1 MIGDAAEAMHNFLA
15 TGTRR
20 NFLAHDQTGYS
31 VVVAPPTG
39 YISTSITR
47 FEGTTT
53 MANKFSG
60 RGNLGADPE
69 LRYTAGE
76 DSEPVCSLRVF
87 FDRPK
92 PDRNG
97 GFDDKGGFWLDVS
110 LWGTRGEAAA
120 QLLKKGA
127 RVSVSGELYEEV
139 WKDKESGIERRKL
152 SLRADHL
159 DLDLARLS
167 SVTWHSRAD
176 EARGYVA

>member
-1 MIGDAAEAMHNFLA
+1 MHNFFA

-20 NFLAHDQTGYS
+20 NFLVRDQTGYS
-31 VVVAPPTG
+31 LVVAPPTG
-39 YISTSITR
+39 YISATIKT

-53 MANKFSG
+53 MANRFSG

-76 DSEPVCSLRVF
+76 DSEPVCSLRIF

-92 PDRNG
+92 PDGNG

-127 RVSVSGELYEEV
+127 RVSVSGELYEDA
-139 WKDKESGIERRKL
+139 WQDKDSGDDRRRL
-152 SLRADHL
+152 RLRAEGV
-159 DLDLARLS
+159 DLDLTRLNV
-167 SVTWHSRAD
+167 VTWQSRAD
-176 EARGYVA
+176 EVT

>member
-1 MIGDAAEAMHNFLA
+1 MHNFFA

-20 NFLAHDQTGYS
+20 NFLARNQTGYS
-31 VVVAPPTG
+31 LVGAPPIS
-39 YISTSITR
+39 YISTSITM

-76 DSEPVCSLRVF
+76 DGEPVCSLRIF

-92 PDRNG
+92 PDGNG

-127 RVSVSGELYEEV
+127 RVSVSGELYEDA
-139 WKDKESGIERRKL
+139 WQDNESGEERRKL
-152 SLRADHL
+152 RLRATHV
-159 DLDLARLS
+159 DLDLARLVG
-167 SVTWHSRAD
+167 VTWHRSA
-176 EARGYVA
+176 EETASSPQTTGA

>member
-1 MIGDAAEAMHNFLA
+1 MHHFFA

-20 NFLAHDQTGYS
+20 NFLARDLTGYS
-31 VVVAPPTG
+31 LVVAPPTG
-39 YISTSITR
+39 YISATIKT

-92 PDRNG
+92 PDGNG

-127 RVSVSGELYEEV
+127 RVSVSGELYEDA
-139 WKDKESGIERRKL
+139 WQDNESGEERRKL
-152 SLRADHL
+152 RLRATHV
-159 DLDLARLS
+159 DLDLVRLEGVNWHVDADVKS
-167 SVTWHSRAD
+167 SLPPTTGA
-176 EARGYVA
+176 

>member
-1 MIGDAAEAMHNFLA
+1 MYANFCAA
-15 TGTRR
+15 GTRR
-20 NFLAHDQTGYS
+20 NFLARDQTGYS
-31 VVVAPPTG
+31 LVVAPPTG
-39 YISTSITR
+39 YISATIKK

-60 RGNLGADPE
+60 RGNLGTDPE

-92 PDRNG
+92 PDGNG

-120 QLLKKGA
+120 RLLKKGT
-127 RVSVSGELYEEV
+127 RVSVMGELYEDA
-139 WKDKESGIERRKL
+139 WQDNESGEDRCKL
-152 SLRADHL
+152 RLRATHV
-159 DLDLARLS
+159 DLDLARLEG
-167 SVTWHSRAD
+167 VTWHVNANVKSPFPPTTGA
-176 EARGYVA
+176 

>member
-1 MIGDAAEAMHNFLA
+1 MIGDIAEGMYANFCA
-15 TGTRR
+15 PGTHR
-20 NFLAHDQTGYS
+20 NFLARDQTGYS
-31 VVVAPPTG
+31 LVVAPPTG
-39 YISTSITR
+39 YISATIKT

-76 DSEPVCSLRVF
+76 DSEPVCSLRIF

-92 PDRNG
+92 PDGNG

-110 LWGTRGEAAA
+110 LWGTRGETAA

-127 RVSVSGELYEEV
+127 RVSVSGELYEDV
-139 WKDKESGIERRKL
+139 WQNNESGEERRKL
-152 SLRADHL
+152 RLHADHL

-176 EARGYVA
+176 EAGV